1 MATPRLKKE
10 YNERIKK
17 ELMEELAIKNTSA
30 VPTLEKI
37 VLNVGLG
44 IAKDDPK
51 ILEDMAKDIAA
62 IAGQKPVITKSKKA
76 ISNFKIRENQE
87 IGIKVTLRGHR
98 MWEFLDKLVSIT
110 LPRVKDFRGVSN
122 KAFDGRGN
130 YALGVREHTV
140 FVEVDSNNV
149 TKLRSMQ
156 VIINTTAPDNDM
168 AKALL
173 KKLGMPFRHEN
184 KKANQAEALIEEA
197 KEEKKEKEIEDA
209 KPKEMIQIEN
219 NS

>member
-1 MATPRLKKE
+1 MSTESRLKKE

-17 ELMEELAIKNTSA
+17 ELMDELEIKNASA

-44 IAKDDPK
+44 AAKDDPK
-51 ILEDMAKDIAA
+51 ALEDMAKDIAA

-87 IGIKVTLRGHR
+87 IGIKVTLRGRR
-98 MWEFLDKLVSIT
+98 MWDFFDKLVSIT

-130 YALGVREHTV
+130 YALGVREHTI
-140 FVEVDSNNV
+140 FVEVDSANV

-156 VIINTTAPDNDM
+156 VIINTTADDNIK

-173 KKLGMPFRHEN
+173 QKLGMPFRHET
-184 KKANQAEALIEEA
+184 KKAMQAEALVEEA
-197 KEEKKEKEIEDA
+197 KEEAEEKAAEDA
-209 KPKEMIQIEN
+209 KPKEMIQVD